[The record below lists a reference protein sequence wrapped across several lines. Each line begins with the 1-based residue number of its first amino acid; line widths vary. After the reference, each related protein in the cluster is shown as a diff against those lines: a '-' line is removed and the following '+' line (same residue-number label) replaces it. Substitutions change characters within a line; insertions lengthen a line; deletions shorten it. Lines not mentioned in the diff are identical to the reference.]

1 MKKNVIS
8 LISGFLIVT
17 LIVIHFYDLV
27 IALLERT
34 TSISFIRN
42 ELLLLTNLILLC
54 GIMVYIRMKRQF
66 TNRNISNCLMIL
78 GIIRILISLILP
90 RFYGYEQGS
99 IELLALK
106 SINLIDGELFFRGL
120 ILLLFA
126 YSLSELKADNLK
138 RENMN

>member
-8 LISGFLIVT
+8 LVYCFLIVT

-34 TSISFIRN
+34 TSISFIKN

-99 IELLALK
+99 IELLAFK
-106 SINLIDGELFFRGL
+106 SINLIDGELFCRGL

-126 YSLSELKADNLK
+126 YSLSELKTDNL
-138 RENMN
+138 RR

>member
-1 MKKNVIS
+1 
-8 LISGFLIVT
+8 
-17 LIVIHFYDLV
+17 
-27 IALLERT
+27 
-34 TSISFIRN
+34 
-42 ELLLLTNLILLC
+42 
-54 GIMVYIRMKRQF
+54 
-66 TNRNISNCLMIL
+66 MIL